1 MEPKDNIIWPSF
13 KRQFNTAVSG
23 DNTVRKAVP
32 YLDRYQQEQLER
44 QQERQKRWEK
54 QIHKRAVQKEF
65 EERIGRSVTEH
76 EYLEANAMYENA
88 GDMDKDE
95 FCREWLKIGNSR
107 LVKCLAEKTYQQ
119 HKALQEKELLLK
131 ESKLIWSDAADA
143 MLEIEQGILNG
154 ETTEHITE
162 LLDLKAWWLVGA
174 KELVLRKI
182 KMGMDLSKNDKN
194 YINEHL
200 K

>member
-1 MEPKDNIIWPSF
+1 M
-13 KRQFNTAVSG
+13 
-23 DNTVRKAVP
+23 
-32 YLDRYQQEQLER
+32 L
-44 QQERQKRWEK
+44 
-54 QIHKRAVQKEF
+54 QKEF
-65 EERIGRSVTEH
+65 EERIGRSVTEQ

-131 ESKLIWSDAADA
+131 ESKEICSDAADA
-143 MLEIEQGILNG
+143 MLEIEQDILNG

-162 LLDLKAWWLVGA
+162 LLDLKVWWLVGA

-200 K
+200 I

>member
-1 MEPKDNIIWPSF
+1 M
-13 KRQFNTAVSG
+13 
-23 DNTVRKAVP
+23 
-32 YLDRYQQEQLER
+32 L
-44 QQERQKRWEK
+44 
-54 QIHKRAVQKEF
+54 QKEF
-65 EERIGRSVTEH
+65 EERIGRSVTEQ

-131 ESKLIWSDAADA
+131 ESKGIWSDAADA
-143 MLEIEQGILNG
+143 MLEIEQDILNG

-162 LLDLKAWWLVGA
+162 LLDLKVWWLVGA

-182 KMGMDLSKNDKN
+182 KMGMDMSKNDKN

-200 K
+200 I

>member
-1 MEPKDNIIWPSF
+1 M
-13 KRQFNTAVSG
+13 
-23 DNTVRKAVP
+23 
-32 YLDRYQQEQLER
+32 L
-44 QQERQKRWEK
+44 
-54 QIHKRAVQKEF
+54 QKEF
-65 EERIGRSVTEH
+65 EERIGRSVTEQ

-131 ESKLIWSDAADA
+131 ESKGIWSDAADA
-143 MLEIEQGILNG
+143 MLEIEQSILNG

-182 KMGMDLSKNDKN
+182 KMGMDLSEMDKD

-200 K
+200 I

>member
-1 MEPKDNIIWPSF
+1 M
-13 KRQFNTAVSG
+13 
-23 DNTVRKAVP
+23 
-32 YLDRYQQEQLER
+32 L
-44 QQERQKRWEK
+44 
-54 QIHKRAVQKEF
+54 QKEF

>member
-1 MEPKDNIIWPSF
+1 M
-13 KRQFNTAVSG
+13 
-23 DNTVRKAVP
+23 
-32 YLDRYQQEQLER
+32 L
-44 QQERQKRWEK
+44 
-54 QIHKRAVQKEF
+54 QKEF
-65 EERIGRSVTEH
+65 EERIGRSVTEQ

-131 ESKLIWSDAADA
+131 ESHEICSDAADA

-154 ETTEHITE
+154 EITEHIIE
-162 LLDLKAWWLVGA
+162 LLDLKASCLVGD
-174 KELVLRKI
+174 KEVVLRKI
-182 KMGMDLSKNDKN
+182 KMGMDLSEMDKD

-200 K
+200 I

>member
-1 MEPKDNIIWPSF
+1 M
-13 KRQFNTAVSG
+13 
-23 DNTVRKAVP
+23 
-32 YLDRYQQEQLER
+32 L
-44 QQERQKRWEK
+44 
-54 QIHKRAVQKEF
+54 QKEF
-65 EERIGRSVTEH
+65 EERIGRSVTEQ

-131 ESKLIWSDAADA
+131 ESKEIWSDAADA
-143 MLEIEQGILNG
+143 MLEIEQDILNG

-162 LLDLKAWWLVGA
+162 LLDLKVCWLVGA
-174 KELVLRKI
+174 KEVVLRKI
-182 KMGMDLSKNDKN
+182 KMGMDLSENDKN

>member
-1 MEPKDNIIWPSF
+1 M
-13 KRQFNTAVSG
+13 
-23 DNTVRKAVP
+23 
-32 YLDRYQQEQLER
+32 L
-44 QQERQKRWEK
+44 
-54 QIHKRAVQKEF
+54 QKEF
-65 EERIGRSVTEH
+65 EERIGRSVTEQ

-107 LVKCLAEKTYQQ
+107 LVKCLAEKIYQLN
-119 HKALQEKELLLK
+119 KALQEKELILK
-131 ESKLIWSDAADA
+131 ESKEICSDAADA
-143 MLEIEQGILNG
+143 MLEIEQDILNG

-174 KELVLRKI
+174 KEVVLRKI
-182 KMGMDLSKNDKN
+182 KMGMDLSENDKN

>member
-1 MEPKDNIIWPSF
+1 M
-13 KRQFNTAVSG
+13 
-23 DNTVRKAVP
+23 
-32 YLDRYQQEQLER
+32 L
-44 QQERQKRWEK
+44 
-54 QIHKRAVQKEF
+54 QKEF

-131 ESKLIWSDAADA
+131 ESKGIWSDAADA
-143 MLEIEQGILNG
+143 MLEIEQDILNG

-162 LLDLKAWWLVGA
+162 LLDLKVWWLVGA

>member
-1 MEPKDNIIWPSF
+1 M
-13 KRQFNTAVSG
+13 
-23 DNTVRKAVP
+23 
-32 YLDRYQQEQLER
+32 L
-44 QQERQKRWEK
+44 
-54 QIHKRAVQKEF
+54 QKEF
-65 EERIGRSVTEH
+65 EERIGRSVTEQ

-131 ESKLIWSDAADA
+131 ESKEIWSDAADA
-143 MLEIEQGILNG
+143 MLEIKQGILNG

-162 LLDLKAWWLVGA
+162 LLDLKASCLVGA
-174 KELVLRKI
+174 KEVVLRKI
-182 KMGMDLSKNDKN
+182 KMGMDLSEMDKD

-200 K
+200 I

>member
-1 MEPKDNIIWPSF
+1 M
-13 KRQFNTAVSG
+13 
-23 DNTVRKAVP
+23 
-32 YLDRYQQEQLER
+32 L
-44 QQERQKRWEK
+44 
-54 QIHKRAVQKEF
+54 QKEF
-65 EERIGRSVTEH
+65 EERIGRSVTEQ

-88 GDMDKDE
+88 DDMDKDE

-131 ESKLIWSDAADA
+131 ESKLIWSDAAYA

-162 LLDLKAWWLVGA
+162 LLDLKVWWLVGA

>member
-1 MEPKDNIIWPSF
+1 M
-13 KRQFNTAVSG
+13 
-23 DNTVRKAVP
+23 
-32 YLDRYQQEQLER
+32 L
-44 QQERQKRWEK
+44 
-54 QIHKRAVQKEF
+54 QKEF
-65 EERIGRSVTEH
+65 EERIGRSVTEQ

-131 ESKLIWSDAADA
+131 ESKGIWSDAADA
-143 MLEIEQGILNG
+143 MLEIEQDILNG

-200 K
+200 I

>member
-1 MEPKDNIIWPSF
+1 M
-13 KRQFNTAVSG
+13 
-23 DNTVRKAVP
+23 
-32 YLDRYQQEQLER
+32 L
-44 QQERQKRWEK
+44 
-54 QIHKRAVQKEF
+54 QKEF
-65 EERIGRSVTEH
+65 EERIGRSVTEQ

-119 HKALQEKELLLK
+119 HKALEEKELLLK
-131 ESKLIWSDAADA
+131 ELHEICSDAADA

-162 LLDLKAWWLVGA
+162 LLDLKVWWLVGA

-182 KMGMDLSKNDKN
+182 KMGMDLSEMDKD

-200 K
+200 I